1 MSPARIRAGFPCN
14 TLRPINKEKFECVV
28 LP

>member
-1 MSPARIRAGFPCN
+1 MYPARIRAGFP
-14 TLRPINKEKFECVV
+14 THHPAPTNKEKFECVV

>member
-1 MSPARIRAGFPCN
+1 MYPARIRVGFPRT
-14 TLRPINKEKFECVV
+14 TLRPTNKEKFECVV